1 MKTMNYAKICML
13 CVFALL
19 LTACGKDDD
28 STSNMNAKLCRT
40 WVEEYTEDDVTYTH
54 QLIFTQNGNSGQEL
68 KKKYDHTLSTANTE
82 TRDFTWKWE
91 DGTMECL
98 VLSYGAGDV
107 KYLENVWIREHYLSG
122 KLDGVL
128 IMMTDANYV
137 K

>member
-68 KKKYDHTLSTANTE
+68 KKKYDHTSSTANTE

>member
-40 WVEEYTEDDVTYTH
+40 WVEEYTEGDVTYTH

-68 KKKYDHTLSTANTE
+68 KKKYDHTSSTANTE

>member
-28 STSNMNAKLCRT
+28 SKSNMNAKLCRT

-68 KKKYDHTLSTANTE
+68 KKKYDHTSSTANTE

>member
-68 KKKYDHTLSTANTE
+68 KKKYDHTSSTANTE
-82 TRDFTWKWE
+82 TRDFTWKLE

>member
-1 MKTMNYAKICML
+1 MNYAKICML

-68 KKKYDHTLSTANTE
+68 KKKYDHTSSTANTE

>member
-13 CVFALL
+13 CVFVLL

-68 KKKYDHTLSTANTE
+68 KKKYDHTSSTANTE

>member
-68 KKKYDHTLSTANTE
+68 KKKYDHTSSTANTE
-82 TRDFTWKWE
+82 TLDFTWKWE